1 MGASGL
7 PRLGVIGL
15 LLCLGAAGPDPPPVQ
30 LSDSRLSP
38 PPGGAEAFAT
48 AEDRSARL
56 TIPVMVDGHGPYP
69 FVVDTGANR
78 SVISRELAITLKL
91 PPGPRVALD
100 DALVRERVDTVLIDR
115 LDVGRR
121 QIRGVDAPVLPA
133 SDLGADGMLG
143 IDSLRGQHV
152 VLDFKEKRL
161 LVAPSGEAGD
171 DFSASAT
178 IVQGRRR
185 FGQLV
190 LVDAESQA
198 RPIFVILDSGAQNTI
213 GNDALRRLM
222 RFADGRDARLPVERL
237 ISVTGR
243 QTQVELD
250 EMPEI
255 RLGEV
260 TIQHAPVAYASLHT
274 FTQFG
279 LDDRPALLL
288 GMDVLRVF
296 RSVSIDFRRRE
307 VLFVLP

>member
-1 MGASGL
+1 MGTSCRFRVGAL
-7 PRLGVIGL
+7 GL
-15 LLCLGAAGPDPPPVQ
+15 LLGLAAAGPDPAPAQ
-30 LSDSRLSP
+30 LSENRLSSARP
-38 PPGGAEAFAT
+38 GAESLAT

-56 TIPVMVDGHGPYP
+56 TVPVMIDGHGPYP

-78 SVISRELAITLKL
+78 SVISRELATTLKL
-91 PPGPRVALD
+91 PAGPQVALD

-121 QIRGVDAPVLPA
+121 QIRAVEAPVLPA

-152 VLDFKEKRL
+152 VLDFKARRL
-161 LVAPSGEAGD
+161 LVAPSGEAD
-171 DFSASAT
+171 DFAANAT

-190 LVDAESQA
+190 LVDAESQT

-222 RFADGRDARLPVERL
+222 RFDAGGGARLPVERL
-237 ISVTGR
+237 ISVTGK
-243 QTQVELD
+243 QTLAELD

-288 GMDVLRVF
+288 GMDVLHAF

>member
-1 MGASGL
+1 MGAD
-7 PRLGVIGL
+7 RLWRGVVGL
-15 LLCLGAAGPDPPPVQ
+15 LLALGAAGPAPVE
-30 LSDSRLSP
+30 LSDSRLASP
-38 PPGGAEAFAT
+38 RAGAESLAT
-48 AEDRSARL
+48 SQDRSARL
-56 TIPVMVDGHGPYP
+56 TVPVLIDGHGPYP

-78 SVISRELAITLKL
+78 SVISRELALTLRL

-100 DALVRERVDTVLIDR
+100 DALARERVDTVLIDR

-121 QIRGVDAPVLPA
+121 QIRAVDAPVLPA
-133 SDLGADGMLG
+133 GDLGADGMLG
-143 IDSLRGQHV
+143 LDSLRGQHV
-152 VLDFKEKRL
+152 VLDFEGKRL
-161 LVAPSGEAGD
+161 LVAPSGEAD
-171 DFSASAT
+171 DFTAAAT
-178 IVQGRRR
+178 IVEGRRR

-190 LVDAESQA
+190 LVDAQSQA

-213 GNDALRRLM
+213 GNAALRRLM
-222 RFADGRDARLPVERL
+222 RFADGRAKLPVERL
-237 ISVTGR
+237 ISVTGK
-243 QTQVELD
+243 QTSAEID
-250 EMPEI
+250 EMPEL

-307 VLFVLP
+307 ALFVLR

>member
-1 MGASGL
+1 MGAPGR
-7 PRLGVIGL
+7 PRVALLGL
-15 LLCLGAAGPDPPPVQ
+15 LLGLGAAAPDPAPVQ

-38 PPGGAEAFAT
+38 RPGGAESLAT
-48 AEDRSARL
+48 AEDQSARL

-121 QIRGVDAPVLPA
+121 QIRAVDAPVLPA
-133 SDLGADGMLG
+133 GDLGADGMLG

-152 VLDFKEKRL
+152 VLDFEGKRL

-178 IVQGRRR
+178 VVQGRRR
-185 FGQLV
+185 YGQLV
-190 LVDAESQA
+190 LVDAESQT

-222 RFADGRDARLPVERL
+222 RFADGASTRLPVQRL

-243 QTQVELD
+243 QTQAELD

-274 FTQFG
+274 FAQFG

-307 VLFVLP
+307 VLFVLR

>member
-1 MGASGL
+1 MGASGR
-7 PRLGVIGL
+7 PRAAALGL
-15 LLCLGAAGPDPPPVQ
+15 LLGLGAAGPNPAPVQ

-38 PPGGAEAFAT
+38 APGSAESLAT
-48 AEDRSARL
+48 SQDGSARL
-56 TIPVMVDGHGPYP
+56 TVPVMIDGHGPYP

-78 SVISRELAITLKL
+78 SVISRELAITLRL
-91 PPGPRVALD
+91 PPGPQVALD

-115 LDVGRR
+115 LDIGRR
-121 QIRGVDAPVLPA
+121 QIRAVDAPMLPA

-152 VLDFKEKRL
+152 VLDFKGKRL
-161 LVAPSGEAGD
+161 LVAPSGRADD
-171 DFSASAT
+171 DFAANAT

-213 GNDALRRLM
+213 GNAALRRLM
-222 RFADGRDARLPVERL
+222 RFGEGRGARLPEDRL
-237 ISVTGR
+237 ISVTGK
-243 QTQVELD
+243 QTPAEID

-279 LDDRPALLL
+279 LDDTPALLL

-296 RSVSIDFRRRE
+296 RSVSIDFRRRQ
-307 VLFVLP
+307 VLFVLR

>member
-1 MGASGL
+1 MGSSGR
-7 PRLGVIGL
+7 PRMAALGL
-15 LLCLGAAGPDPPPVQ
+15 LLALGAAGPDPLPAQ
-30 LSDSRLSP
+30 LSDTRLASP
-38 PPGGAEAFAT
+38 PGSAESLAT
-48 AEDRSARL
+48 SEDGSARL
-56 TIPVMVDGHGPYP
+56 TIPVMINGHGPYP

-91 PPGPRVALD
+91 PPGPQVALD
-100 DALVRERVDTVLIDR
+100 DALARERVDTVLIDR

-133 SDLGADGMLG
+133 RDLGADGMLG

-152 VLDFKEKRL
+152 VLDFKGKRL
-161 LVAPSGEAGD
+161 LVAPSGTAND
-171 DFSASAT
+171 DFTANAT

-190 LVDAESQA
+190 LVDAESQT
-198 RPIFVILDSGAQNTI
+198 RPVFVILDSGAQNTI

-222 RFADGRDARLPVERL
+222 RFGAGRGARLPVDRL

-243 QTQVELD
+243 QTPAEID

-260 TIQHAPVAYASLHT
+260 TIEHAPVAYASLHT

-307 VLFVLP
+307 VLFVLR

>member
-1 MGASGL
+1 M
-7 PRLGVIGL
+7 
-15 LLCLGAAGPDPPPVQ
+15 Q
-30 LSDSRLSP
+30 LSDSRLAAP
-38 PPGGAEAFAT
+38 AGGTESFAT
-48 AEDRSARL
+48 SEDRSARL
-56 TIPVMVDGHGPYP
+56 TIPVRVDGQGPYP

-91 PPGPRVALD
+91 PPGPQVALD
-100 DALVRERVDTVLIDR
+100 DALVHERVDTVLIDR

-121 QIRGVDAPVLPA
+121 QIRALDAPVLPA
-133 SDLGADGMLG
+133 RDLGADGMLG

-152 VLDFKEKRL
+152 VLDFKGKRL
-161 LVAPSGEAGD
+161 LVAPSGTAND
-171 DFSASAT
+171 DFTANAT
-178 IVQGRRR
+178 IVEGRRR

-190 LVDAESQA
+190 LVDAESQTK
-198 RPIFVILDSGAQNTI
+198 PVFVILDSGAQNTI

-222 RFADGRDARLPVERL
+222 RFGTRRGATLPVDRL

-243 QTQVELD
+243 QTPVEID

-307 VLFVLP
+307 VLFVLR